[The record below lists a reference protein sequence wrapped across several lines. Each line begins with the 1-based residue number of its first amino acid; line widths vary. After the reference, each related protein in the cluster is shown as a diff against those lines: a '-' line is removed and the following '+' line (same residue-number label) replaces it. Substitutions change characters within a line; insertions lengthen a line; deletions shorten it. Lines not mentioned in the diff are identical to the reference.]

1 MWTDLGYLGLF
12 IASFLA
18 ATIIPFSSEF
28 VLSGVLAA
36 GGDPALSLLTATM
49 GNWTGGL
56 TSYWIGWLGKFEW
69 IEKYLKIPRQKLEKW
84 QRRVEGK
91 EWWIAFFCWLPGI
104 GDIIAVVLG
113 LLKTNFWLTSIGM
126 LIGKALR
133 YLVWGQMTLGLLDFF
148 GSA

>member
-1 MWTDLGYLGLF
+1 M
-12 IASFLA
+12 
-18 ATIIPFSSEF
+18 
-28 VLSGVLAA
+28 
-36 GGDPALSLLTATM
+36 
-49 GNWTGGL
+49 
-56 TSYWIGWLGKFEW
+56 
-69 IEKYLKIPRQKLEKW
+69 
-84 QRRVEGK
+84 EGK